1 MSQQA
6 YLKIFKG
13 GIYLTFLTLFLVYK
27 RFLFPYISS
36 KQIFFNIIIE
46 ILFVIWLAFIIKY
59 PAYAPRL
66 RGASAGKPVWISICL
81 IAFFAA
87 ILISCFTGVD
97 FNLSFWGDVER
108 MLGVFHLLHFLA
120 FYFIIITVMRTRD
133 DWLNLL
139 AVSVG
144 AAVLISLY
152 SFKINYSTIG
162 NSAYVGGYLIFNI
175 YFALIL
181 FFSRRNLAFRLFLS
195 PAVLLMLVV
204 LEKTTVAGAYVG
216 LGASFL
222 LLLLL
227 YGVLNKNKKIKIGT
241 LSAAVVLCVL
251 ILSVFMNRDSAFVQ
265 NNNFLRFLTGEM
277 SLSKNTFQTRLLSW
291 EAAWLDFPNH
301 PILGT
306 GFGNYST
313 TFDKYFDPK
322 FYNYTR
328 SETYFDRAH
337 NNLIDIVSTAG
348 LAGLLTYLSIFVA
361 VGYYLLKGFKKG
373 GIVLH
378 DFVLLTSL
386 IVAYFIQ
393 NLAVFDSLVTYF
405 SLIITLGFIYWL
417 SESGKIMPIAKD
429 EAFVNREIYAL
440 FFVGIIALGVIY
452 QYNVK
457 PAKMLYG
464 TINGQ
469 YVIAQGDLSGGVEE
483 YKKALRY
490 DTVLD
495 RDSRSSL
502 VQVVTASQSLFSNL
516 DRQKAGEIMD
526 YAIGLAEENI
536 KYNPTDSLAQMQL
549 AQALN
554 TAASLQTERGDK
566 FFYYSK
572 RAEEAVNKSIAA
584 SPGRVP
590 IYFVKTQIYLTRGEK
605 DKAIETLKYAVG
617 LNEEYPDSYCQ
628 LAKILLF
635 YKEEA
640 EGYSAMDKCIDLDG
654 ASSLS
659 PAGVVRQM
667 INHYLEKKD
676 MEKVLKLY
684 ERLSGLEENNAEIW
698 ANLANIYAQAGR
710 KEEAK
715 NAAEKAIEL
724 NPAIKE
730 NAEKFIQRLEE

>member
-1 MSQQA
+1 M
-6 YLKIFKG
+6 
-13 GIYLTFLTLFLVYK
+13 TFLSFFLVYK

-59 PAYAPRL
+59 PAWRPKK
-66 RGASAGKPVWISICL
+66 SWISIGL
-81 IAFFAA
+81 IVFFAA

-139 AVSVG
+139 TASVG

-181 FFSRRNLAFRLFLS
+181 FFSRRNLAFRLSLS

-227 YGVLNKNKKIKIGT
+227 YGALNKNKKIKIGT
-241 LSAAVVLCVL
+241 LSAAVVSCVL
-251 ILSVFMNRDSAFVQ
+251 ILLIFTSRDSAFVQ

-291 EAAWLDFPNH
+291 KAAWLDFSNH
-301 PILGT
+301 PVLGT
-306 GFGNYST
+306 GFGNYSI

-348 LAGLLTYLSIFVA
+348 LAGLLTYLSIFAA

-386 IVAYFIQ
+386 IAAYFIQ

-417 SESGKIMPIAKD
+417 SEPGKIMPVAKD
-429 EAFVNREIYAL
+429 EAFVNREIYVL

-469 YVIAQGDLSGGVEE
+469 YVIARGDLSGGVEE

-516 DRQKAGEIMD
+516 DRQTAEEIMD
-526 YAIGLAEENI
+526 YAISLAEENI
-536 KYNPTDSLAQMQL
+536 KYNPADSLAQMQL

-554 TAASLQTERGDK
+554 TAASLQTERADK
-566 FFYYSK
+566 FFYYSN
-572 RAEEAVNKSIAA
+572 RAEEAVDKSIAA
-584 SPGRVP
+584 SPKRVP

-635 YKEEA
+635 YKDEA
-640 EGYSAMDKCIDLDG
+640 GGYEAMDKCIDLDG
-654 ASSLS
+654 ANSLS
-659 PAGVVRQM
+659 PASVVRQM
-667 INHYLEKKD
+667 VNHYLEKKD

-698 ANLANIYAQAGR
+698 ANLANLYAQAGR

-715 NAAEKAIEL
+715 NAALKAVVL
-724 NPAIKE
+724 NPAMKE
-730 NAEKFIQRLEE
+730 TAEKFIQRLE